1 MPVIFYHGCVFPNFL
16 FLIIF
21 TITAIAIMM
30 IVVINAKTPIS
41 ISTKN
46 TEDRIARKNNI
57 IVFLFEEIKFW
68 ILFVYES

>member
-1 MPVIFYHGCVFPNFL
+1 
-16 FLIIF
+16 
-21 TITAIAIMM
+21 MM